1 MTKRNS
7 ILRLVASL
15 LLLCSLLAS
24 CKGGA
29 YKLSFQDGAYVNE
42 KKGKTFYAAPYSY
55 RVLEIKDL
63 GRVNATIVVDKFKTD
78 LFALK
83 SMDPAH
89 WLSDEEFNL
98 YYSSE
103 VALPKLK
110 EMQVNKIA
118 LVQKGVAYNQVM
130 ASITN
135 SAMIADSVEFCT
147 TGTTIPAEKITLNP
161 DTDTAYELIFFSA
174 LYPDIAYAMEY
185 WTFSQNV
192 YVYAKLTD
200 DGQIPDLYPGIKAEI
215 VTVAGERVARFDL
228 GDGLVYD
235 RDADV
240 CYAVGKVLESYFLA
254 EQ

>member
-1 MTKRNS
+1 MTKRKS
-7 ILRLVASL
+7 TLRIAAFL
-15 LLLCSLLAS
+15 LLLCALLAS
-24 CKGGA
+24 CKGGSYTLF
-29 YKLSFQDGAYVNE
+29 YKDEKYVNE

-63 GRVNATIVVDKFKTD
+63 GKVNATIDMGKKKTD

-89 WLSDEEFNL
+89 WLSDEDFNL

-103 VALPKLK
+103 VTLPKLQD
-110 EMQVNKIA
+110 MQVNRIS
-118 LVQKGVAYNQVM
+118 LVQKGAYNQVM

-135 SAMIADSVEFCT
+135 TAMILDSVEFCT

-161 DTDTAYELIFFSA
+161 DTDTAYELLFFSA

-185 WTFSQNV
+185 WTFSKTV
-192 YVYAKLTD
+192 YIYAKLTD
-200 DGQIPDLYPGIKAEI
+200 DGQIPNLYPGIKAEI
-215 VTVAGERVARFDL
+215 VTVEGERVARFDL

-235 RDADV
+235 READV
-240 CYAVGKVLESYFLA
+240 CYAVGKVLESYFLT
-254 EQ
+254 EP